1 MPPTPQHEALHRIFQ
16 IDKKLFARTISKIL
30 GADLTDPDKVTVLD
44 SDLSEPRTHVRKADS
59 VLLAELLVETA
70 ETRYI
75 VVIESQTDE
84 DEEKWFTWPYYISH
98 LRDKHRCE
106 VILIVVSSSA
116 KTAQWARQPIIC
128 GLPGLTCMI
137 VTPAGLGPDNVPL
150 VTDLA
155 EACAD
160 VGGAVFSSLTHKSSP
175 EVGGILEVLSAAL
188 GTLDVETAKLL
199 AELTEAGLAGSGGL
213 LIWRNLMT
221 TTAYPYVSQ
230 LRAQGQ
236 AEGREEGREEGRA
249 QVIADVLDQRKIS
262 LTAQERQHILDCTD
276 AAVLDL
282 WVSRMLTV
290 TTAAELFAE

>member
-1 MPPTPQHEALHRIFQ
+1 M
-16 IDKKLFARTISKIL
+16 
-30 GADLTDPDKVTVLD
+30 
-44 SDLSEPRTHVRKADS
+44 HVRKADS
-59 VLLAELLVETA
+59 V
-70 ETRYI
+70 
-75 VVIESQTDE
+75 
-84 DEEKWFTWPYYISH
+84 
-98 LRDKHRCE
+98 
-106 VILIVVSSSA
+106 
-116 KTAQWARQPIIC
+116 
-128 GLPGLTCMI
+128 M
-137 VTPAGLGPDNVPL
+137 
-150 VTDLA
+150 
-155 EACAD
+155 
-160 VGGAVFSSLTHKSSP
+160 
-175 EVGGILEVLSAAL
+175 
-188 GTLDVETAKLL
+188 L